1 MVKQA
6 LAIESPYMPEHEP
19 TDTRRHR
26 ADTDRNLLI
35 GFFVVLVAAGGALIF
50 WLYGGAAGVLGV
62 ICLLG
67 FAALAGVVMLV
78 MAGLSRFSEW
88 LDNRNNQG

>member
-1 MVKQA
+1 MVKRS
-6 LAIESPYMPEHEP
+6 LAIESPYMPEQKP

-35 GFFVVLVAAGGALIF
+35 GFFVLLVIIGGALIF
-50 WLYGGAAGVLGV
+50 WLYGGPAGVLGV

-67 FAALAGVVMLV
+67 FAALAGVVMLI
-78 MAGLSRFSEW
+78 MTGLSRFSEW
-88 LDNRNNQG
+88 LDNRDN